1 MKNIIYGL
9 RDPRNDV
16 YQYIGKSTVGEQR
29 PLKHL
34 TNSHSPHVN
43 EWVKMLEE
51 NWLYPK
57 IDIIEEVEDLDDLA
71 IREKYWIAYY
81 HDINSDLLNVQS
93 LPNELVETRSD
104 QDDKDFEELLR
115 IIHNLSSIL
124 KKERACRGLSQ
135 KGLSELMGVT
145 RCTVSMLENGGNP
158 TLSVIQKCIL
168 SLKGV
173 DLKTKI
179 IKRQSVKITT

>member
-1 MKNIIYGL
+1 M
-9 RDPRNDV
+9 
-16 YQYIGKSTVGEQR
+16 
-29 PLKHL
+29 
-34 TNSHSPHVN
+34 
-43 EWVKMLEE
+43 
-51 NWLYPK
+51 
-57 IDIIEEVEDLDDLA
+57 
-71 IREKYWIAYY
+71 
-81 HDINSDLLNVQS
+81 QS

>member
-29 PLKHL
+29 PLQHL
-34 TNSHSPHVN
+34 TQSHSAQVN
-43 EWVKMLEE
+43 EWVKMLAD

-57 IDIIEEVEDLDDLA
+57 IDIIEEVENLNDLA

-81 HDINSDLLNVQS
+81 HDINPNLLNVQS

-104 QDDKDFEELLR
+104 QDGRDFEEL
-115 IIHNLSSIL
+115 
-124 KKERACRGLSQ
+124 
-135 KGLSELMGVT
+135 
-145 RCTVSMLENGGNP
+145 
-158 TLSVIQKCIL
+158 
-168 SLKGV
+168 
-173 DLKTKI
+173 
-179 IKRQSVKITT
+179 